1 MIDKFYSMMI
11 KIGITKRQDKV
22 LHFIAGFIVGGVT
35 IPFGAYAIVAVV
47 LVALAK
53 EAYNEYSY
61 IGAGFDFFDFF
72 VTCLGGVI
80 GIMIVGV
87 LL

>member
-1 MIDKFYSMMI
+1 MIDKFYSTMI
-11 KIGITKRQDKV
+11 KIGITKGQDKV

-53 EAYNEYSY
+53 EAYDEYSY
-61 IGAGFDFFDFF
+61 MGTGFDFF